1 MKVDKSTDEWKGKS
15 VRVPSM
21 KRKVAKST
29 ENEKES
35 RQEYR
40 TMNSEQRLVTKV
52 VKVSNSTDE
61 GIKDDD
67 ESRINKVTINVDLR
81 LERSP

>member
-1 MKVDKSTDEWKGKS
+1 ME
-15 VRVPSM
+15 
-21 KRKVAKST
+21 RKVGKST

>member
-1 MKVDKSTDEWKGKS
+1 ME
-15 VRVPSM
+15 
-21 KRKVAKST
+21 RKVGKST

-67 ESRINKVTINVDLR
+67 ESRINKVPINVDLR

>member
-1 MKVDKSTDEWKGKS
+1 ME
-15 VRVPSM
+15 
-21 KRKVAKST
+21 RKVGKST

-52 VKVSNSTDE
+52 FKVSNSTDE